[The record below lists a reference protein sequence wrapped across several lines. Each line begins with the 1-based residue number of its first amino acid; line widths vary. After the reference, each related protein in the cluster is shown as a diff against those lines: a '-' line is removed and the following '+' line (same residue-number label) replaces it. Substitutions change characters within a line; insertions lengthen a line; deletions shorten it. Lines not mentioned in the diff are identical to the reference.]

1 MLKLKNLFLF
11 VMILISGYN
20 FAISQ
25 MQQGMPNAEERAKF
39 LTERLKVDLKLEN
52 KQIPKVNEIL
62 LKYAKKVDS
71 LRNQTKSRQ
80 EMMEIMKK
88 NMKEQDNEIKNVL
101 TKEQFKK
108 YEKIMEENR
117 NRMRKRD

>member
-11 VMILISGYN
+11 VMILILGYN
-20 FAISQ
+20 FAISH
-25 MQQGMPNAEERAKF
+25 MQQGMQNAEERAKF

>member
-62 LKYAKKVDS
+62 LKYSKKVDS